1 MTYRTPGVYVEEIS
15 VFPPSVAEVETAI
28 PAFIGF
34 TEFAKKG
41 GVDINDPLQITS
53 LKEYEQYFGGPNKE
67 AVGAFNITVNEKQD
81 AAGNAT
87 GFELSYQPVTGTL
100 SKYRLYYAI
109 QMFFANGGGKCYVVS
124 AGKYGET
131 IDEPKLSAGINKIRL
146 LDEPTMLVTPEAVSL
161 SAGDYLT
168 VCGNALDQ
176 AHDMKDRFAIL
187 DVKLNDPTST
197 SYDAN
202 DILGFRGDGTPAN
215 PGFSADP
222 EALRY
227 GALYYPYLRT
237 TFNYAV
243 ADKDNLVMT
252 TVLVNGGPAG
262 ANPPHVTAGG
272 TIGSLKTTNNVAYNA
287 LLGEVNAKL
296 KVTLPPS
303 SAMAGIY
310 ARVDTTR
317 GVWKAP
323 ANVAVSN
330 VVGPNVIIDNDRQ
343 GELNIDT
350 LGGKSINV
358 IRSFAGRGTIV
369 WGARTLDGNS
379 NEWRYINVRRFF
391 NMVEESVQKSTV
403 WAVFE
408 PNTKNT
414 WVMVQSM
421 IENYLVNKWK
431 EGALAGAKPEDA
443 FYVKVGLGV
452 TMTADDILNG
462 IMNVE
467 IGMAVARPAEF
478 IVLRFSHKMQ
488 VS

>member
-34 TEFAKKG
+34 TQFAKKD
-41 GVDINDPLQITS
+41 GVDITDPVLIYS
-53 LKEYEQYFGGPNKE
+53 LKEFEQYFGWAHKE
-67 AVGAFNITVNEKQD
+67 PVGAFNITVNEKQD
-81 AAGNAT
+81 GAGNAT
-87 GFELSYQPVTGTL
+87 GFELSYAATATL
-100 SKYRLYYAI
+100 SKYRLYYAM
-109 QMFFANGGGKCYVVS
+109 QMFFANGGGKCYIMS

-131 IDEPKLSAGINKIRL
+131 ITTVKLTDGIDKIRL
-146 LDEPTMLVTPEAVSL
+146 LDEPTMLVVPEAVSL
-161 SAGDYLT
+161 AAGDYLT
-168 VCGNALDQ
+168 VCGHALDQ

-187 DVKLNDPTST
+187 DLRLNDPTST
-197 SYDAN
+197 SFN
-202 DILGFRGDGTPAN
+202 DNDVLDFRGDGGAH
-215 PGFSADP
+215 PGFSADA

-227 GALYYPYLRT
+227 GAIYYPYLKT

-243 ADKDNLVMT
+243 EEKNDLAVT
-252 TVLVNGGPAG
+252 TVLVNGEPA
-262 ANPPHVTAGG
+262 ATAPNPPHITAGG
-272 TIGSLKTTNNVAYNA
+272 TIGSMKATNNVAYNA
-287 LLGEVNAKL
+287 LLGEVDAKL
-296 KVTLPPS
+296 KVKLPPS
-303 SAMAGIY
+303 STMAGIY

-330 VVGPNVIIDNDRQ
+330 VTGPSVIIDNDRQ
-343 GELNIDT
+343 DTLNIDT
-350 LGGKSINV
+350 SGGKSINV
-358 IRSFAGRGTIV
+358 IRSFSGRGTIV

-421 IENYLVNKWK
+421 IENYLINKWK

-478 IVLRFSHKMQ
+478 IVLKFSHKMQ

>member
-34 TEFAKKG
+34 TEFAKIDG
-41 GVDINDPLQITS
+41 ADITEPLQITS
-53 LKEYEQYFGGPNKE
+53 LKEYEQYFGGPKKE
-67 AVGAFNITVNEKQD
+67 PVTSFELSVNEKQD
-81 AAGNAT
+81 STGTAT
-87 GFELSYQPVTGTL
+87 GFELSYKPTATV
-100 SKYRLYYAI
+100 SHYRLYYAM

-124 AGKYGET
+124 AGNYSAA
-131 IDEPKLSAGINKIRL
+131 IDEPKLTGGIDKIKL
-146 LDEPTMLVTPEAVSL
+146 LDEPTMLVIPEAVSL
-161 SAGDYLT
+161 SSADYLT
-168 VCGNALDQ
+168 VCGKAIDQ
-176 AHDMKDRFAIL
+176 AHDLKDRFAVL
-187 DVKLNDPTST
+187 DVRLNDPSKKDFN
-197 SYDAN
+197 SA
-202 DILGFRGDGTPAN
+202 DITEFRGLSKEN
-215 PGFSADP
+215 
-222 EALRY
+222 EYLRY
-227 GALYYPYLRT
+227 GAAYYPYLRT
-237 TFNYAV
+237 TFNYSIEKT
-243 ADKDNLVMT
+243 DDLVIT
-252 TVLVNGGPAG
+252 TVLLNGSAPVAG
-262 ANPPHVTAGG
+262 APNQPHIAAGA
-272 TIGSLKTTNNVAYNA
+272 TIGSLKASNNVAYNA

-296 KVTLPPS
+296 KVMLPPS

-310 ARVDTTR
+310 ARVDTNR

-323 ANVAVSN
+323 ANVGVNN
-330 VVGPNVIIDNDRQ
+330 VIGPSVIIDNDRQ

-350 LGGKSINV
+350 TGGKSINV
-358 IRSFAGRGTIV
+358 IRSFSGRGTIV

-414 WVMVQSM
+414 WVMVKSM
-421 IENYLVNKWK
+421 IENYLITKWQ
-431 EGALAGAKPEDA
+431 EGALAGAKPDDA
-443 FYVKVGLGV
+443 FFVKVGLGV

-478 IVLRFSHKMQ
+478 IILKFSHKMQ